1 MDTRTK
7 TIEVS
12 KFKELK
18 GSTGVSLFV
27 LNKEADHATSM
38 KLLDEAGLRP
48 LEKEEIRF
56 LVKDKEL
63 RNPLRANWFYIAGQ
77 GEDEDGLFAINE
89 ETGMFSKGKG
99 SSVENTVRVYKGK
112 YPRSLYVCS
121 DNDASVIGRRYY
133 LLYADYSP
141 DYAAPVVVGVPKEKI
156 LQGSTE
162 SDKTLAAV
170 QAELR
175 DQEKAIKEKKDK
187 KTALNEQTTA
197 LDKEKGALDK
207 EIAEREKRV
216 TKLKEVAELLRKE

>member
-1 MDTRTK
+1 MPTDTK
-7 TIEVS
+7 TIEKS

-18 GSTGVSLFV
+18 GSTEVSLFV

-56 LVKDKEL
+56 LVKDKTL
-63 RNPLRANWFYIAGQ
+63 RDPLRTKWFYIAGQ
-77 GEDEDGLFAINE
+77 GEDEEGLFAINE
-89 ETGMFSKGKG
+89 ETGAFSKGKG

-112 YPRSLYVCS
+112 YPRSLYVYS
-121 DNDASVIGRRYY
+121 DNYASFGGRRYD
-133 LLYADYSP
+133 LGASYSP
-141 DYAAPVVVGVPKEKI
+141 GNAASVVVGVPKEKI

-187 KTALNEQTTA
+187 KTALNEQMTA
-197 LDKEKGALDK
+197 LDKEKDALDK
-207 EIAEREKRV
+207 EIAEREKRA